1 MKNIIFQHDMLLQ
14 NMVIVPII
22 NINDNNKEQVK
33 KLFEY
38 SLYVSGFK
46 TTWQVSVDMYLLVTN
61 KSVIN
66 KAQK

>member
-46 TTWQVSVDMYLLVTN
+46 TT
-61 KSVIN
+61 
-66 KAQK
+66 